1 MALPS
6 SLVGYIGL
14 IEAAVAMFGD
24 DNVACLRR
32 KRAHDVGAPCVPDE
46 EPTPPPIGS
55 CDSFA
60 HLHLGIHPPHR
71 RVVCTSIGEI
81 RAKLHLEVDDR
92 EACPPSRCQ
101 DFGSGLNCLLDRR
114 DIDTSTVK

>member
-32 KRAHDVGAPCVPDE
+32 KRAHDVGAPWVPDE
-46 EPTPPPIGS
+46 DPALPPIGS
-55 CDSFA
+55 CDRFA

-71 RVVCTSIGEI
+71 RVVCTSTGG
-81 RAKLHLEVDDR
+81 RATSTS
-92 EACPPSRCQ
+92 A
-101 DFGSGLNCLLDRR
+101 RR
-114 DIDTSTVK
+114 DPDTCRSGIV